1 MDLVAPPALAD
12 SLGVRDLTYWG
23 EAGPGGSGPAAMVGQ
38 AVAAIRAG
46 LATTV
51 VVFRSLNG
59 RSGNRYGLVGER
71 GAVGGDGSY
80 AEFFLPFGMQTPG
93 QFFAVVARRYAPSS
107 AERRVG
113 KEWVRRVGL
122 GGGRIIKKKQ

>member
-1 MDLVAPPALAD
+1 
-12 SLGVRDLTYWG
+12 
-23 EAGPGGSGPAAMVGQ
+23 MVGQ

-80 AEFFLPFGMQTPG
+80 DEFFLPFGLQTPG
-93 QFFAVVARRYAPSS
+93 QFFAVVARRYAPAHGLARYELSQ
-107 AERRVG
+107 
-113 KEWVRRVGL
+113 GL
-122 GGGRIIKKKQ
+122 GSLTMAARAHAHNTPAAQLFGSDMTRCDYRG

>member
-23 EAGPGGSGPAAMVGQ
+23 EAGPGGSGPAAMVGP

-51 VVFRSLNG
+51 VVFRSPHG
-59 RSGNRYGLVGER
+59 RPGTRSGPVGER
-71 GAVGGDGSY
+71 CALRCAGRC
-80 AEFFLPFGMQTPG
+80 ERFFLPFCTNSPG
-93 QFFAVVARRYAPSS
+93 AALPARPPP
-107 AERRVG
+107 
-113 KEWVRRVGL
+113 
-122 GGGRIIKKKQ
+122 QPH

>member
-1 MDLVAPPALAD
+1 
-12 SLGVRDLTYWG
+12 
-23 EAGPGGSGPAAMVGQ
+23 MVGQ

-71 GAVGGDGSY
+71 GAVGGDGSSD
-80 AEFFLPFGMQTPG
+80 EFFLPFGMQTPG
-93 QFFAVVARRYAPSS
+93 QFFAVVARCYAHENGLSIAELSPGPGSS
-107 AERRVG
+107 SSTARANPPHHPPAPPPTLEKARVG
-113 KEWVRRVGL
+113 RMRM
-122 GGGRIIKKKQ
+122 Q